1 MQIEGLGM
9 HELGLPVV
17 IEAEY
22 DEESEQKRM
31 TRINVRIAGSSL
43 WGNILPSRL
52 GDPGRS
58 VKGGHVKRGSWL
70 DTLHVEVVFLIYF
83 SCP

>member
-1 MQIEGLGM
+1 VQIEDLGM

-31 TRINVRIAGSSL
+31 TRINVWIAGSSL
-43 WGNILPSRL
+43 
-52 GDPGRS
+52 
-58 VKGGHVKRGSWL
+58 
-70 DTLHVEVVFLIYF
+70 
-83 SCP
+83 